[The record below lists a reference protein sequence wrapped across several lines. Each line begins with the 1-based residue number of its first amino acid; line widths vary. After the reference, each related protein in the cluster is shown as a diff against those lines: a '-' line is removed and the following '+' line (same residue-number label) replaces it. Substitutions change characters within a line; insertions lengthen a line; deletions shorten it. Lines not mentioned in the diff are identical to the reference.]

1 MKQLGLLKTCQF
13 GELNRKRK
21 FSVKKEAL
29 LAELR
34 GFSSLDHIV
43 TFYYD
48 GNVTKRSPYI
58 YACVSIEDMYMDWKG
73 KEQRN

>member
-1 MKQLGLLKTCQF
+1 VNSIEKESSQ
-13 GELNRKRK
+13 
-21 FSVKKEAL
+21 SKKAL
-29 LAELR
+29 SAELR